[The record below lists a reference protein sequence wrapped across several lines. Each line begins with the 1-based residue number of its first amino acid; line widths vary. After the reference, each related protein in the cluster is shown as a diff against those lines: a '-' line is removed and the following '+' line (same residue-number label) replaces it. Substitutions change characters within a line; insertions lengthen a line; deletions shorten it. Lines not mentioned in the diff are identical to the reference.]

1 MTMCMDLEGNKSDE
15 EEQIPYDF
23 TYMWNL
29 KNKTK
34 QNKNKLI
41 DTENR
46 LLVTR
51 REGGW
56 GEGEMGEG
64 DKMYGDGW

>member
-1 MTMCMDLEGNKSDE
+1 MLGEIDRER
-15 EEQIPYDF
+15 QIPYDF

-29 KNKTK
+29 IKQTK

-46 LLVTR
+46 LVITR
-51 REGGW
+51 GEGGYW
-56 GEGEMGEG
+56 GRV
-64 DKMYGDGW
+64 KWVV